1 VRCAAWVRKI
11 HCVSLWVRLRGCA
24 VEPAGPPGADA
35 SGERR
40 LDRWPGRGSGLPVV
54 QDGVQHAE
62 RVAVDALGD

>member
-1 VRCAAWVRKI
+1 MGEKDP
-11 HCVSLWVRLRGCA
+11 LRLPGGVVARLCRGTGRA
-24 VEPAGPPGADA
+24 TGSYA